1 MAKEQEEKYA
11 RKEAKAKQALEL
23 NELFKPVIEQKVGK
37 GTLSRDTTPAW
48 SAIGVAELFSDAGLV
63 EIELTVYAPVDD

>member
-48 SAIGVAELFSDAGLV
+48 
-63 EIELTVYAPVDD
+63 